1 MNIPKLKMLY
11 VNRNKLKEIDIDVL
25 TKFNNLEKVNFDLN
39 SIDDIDNI
47 EKIKY
52 LKQLKLFSIKNNK
65 LDNKDKKILEDI
77 KKENEKL
84 KIEL

>member
-11 VNRNKLKEIDIDVL
+11 VNKNKLKEIDIDVL
-25 TKFNNLEKVNFDLN
+25 TKFNNLETVNFDLN

-84 KIEL
+84 KLVL